1 MPKLGLTTDRNSYYI
16 ICAKIKDYDDSIIF
30 QKRQPKFTKSPS
42 SVPPKLHKRSL
53 SIMTPPHAFVGVSI
67 VEASVSS
74 HDIAPRTGIINNIIP
89 GDNNNIIPPTCSDE
103 EVEAIRVAAR
113 EYIKLESASENSRGH
128 GALSEGRGSW
138 HTKRHQIIFVS
149 FLPGEARQERDRQP
163 Q

>member
-1 MPKLGLTTDRNSYYI
+1 
-16 ICAKIKDYDDSIIF
+16 
-30 QKRQPKFTKSPS
+30 
-42 SVPPKLHKRSL
+42 
-53 SIMTPPHAFVGVSI
+53 MTPPHAFVGVSI

-128 GALSEGRGSW
+128 GALSESRGSW

-163 Q
+163 QWALVAVKIHSRIFTWMLKKGEGRGRMCNRFFPELVAVVVG

>member
-1 MPKLGLTTDRNSYYI
+1 MTIQSFFKNFNRSLQR
-16 ICAKIKDYDDSIIF
+16 
-30 QKRQPKFTKSPS
+30 SPS

-53 SIMTPPHAFVGVSI
+53 SIMTPHAFVGVSI
-67 VEASVSS
+67 VKASVSS

-128 GALSEGRGSW
+128 GALSESRGSW